1 MNVLAMNKMRKK
13 VIRRK
18 DLTESIKNKIW
29 KDLTK
34 GYILKEIV
42 RRNNVTANTI
52 DFIVKERMRINRFD
66 LKK

>member
-1 MNVLAMNKMRKK
+1 MRKK
-13 VIRRK
+13 VIRKK

-34 GYILKEIV
+34 GFILKEIV
-42 RRNNVTANTI
+42 SRNNVTANTI
-52 DFIVKERMRINRFD
+52 DFIVKERMRLNRFD

>member
-1 MNVLAMNKMRKK
+1 MNVIAMNKMRKK
-13 VIRRK
+13 VIRKK

-34 GYILKEIV
+34 GFILKEIV
-42 RRNNVTANTI
+42 SRNNVTANTI

>member
-1 MNVLAMNKMRKK
+1 MNKMRKK

>member
-1 MNVLAMNKMRKK
+1 MNKMRNK
-13 VIRRK
+13 VISRK

>member
-1 MNVLAMNKMRKK
+1 MNKMRKK
-13 VIRRK
+13 VISRK

>member
-13 VIRRK
+13 VISRK

-29 KDLTK
+29 EDLTK